1 MSNSKKNALKL
12 LTASICMV
20 ILIILMVC
28 VSVKPNKLLGS
39 VYNIN
44 DIDANINKIK
54 VGDVINYEINGNSKW
69 KVIYIDKLN
78 NTVDVVSKDNL
89 GEITLK
95 DKNDFNNALNTLQEE
110 ANKYV
115 DGKYAISARS
125 VTRADLEYFA
135 FDKDFWTA
143 DNYNGSIATSNGKI
157 TYVDKN
163 DFANDFY
170 YLPFI
175 EYRLNNTEG
184 YNNGDEYNKD
194 INGISKWFVVTN
206 NYNNSLVLIPKDP
219 IKFNVNNYSEFIN
232 CPDCIFNDIF
242 NEYYQA
248 DSNVLNIGHLLQHC
262 VGDCCEQ
269 SCVNDFQNIRNYYAS
284 KNIEFKILRGY
295 FGTGSSEG
303 YKSVYLDYDKFR
315 LDDKWLGCCYGEDY
329 KEYSPVTK
337 GFRPVVTLKF
347 SDKSIDGKETN
358 TDLKVGDNV
367 NYSALGYQ
375 NWRVLSID
383 ENNNTVDI
391 VSGGVVKNLY
401 LQGQDDFDNY
411 EDLLQM
417 EVDAYKSGD
426 KVISARTLEYADLS
440 NLNKINDK
448 VNAKYWINAKRQ
460 FNKKANDETSS
471 PYNGM
476 GYFNVGI
483 MYYNQENISIEKKWV
498 SLYIAPTSNQDGSL
512 SLSSTNGIGNLS
524 FTAGIRPVITLKL
537 DQVEKLDENTKVE
550 VINESN
556 ELDNKINKEQSSNN
570 YYNITNYD
578 SSDNDDKTSDSIVK
592 GGAVNN
598 YYGNSNGDD
607 DKLIKYVLIGL
618 IILNVSIIAQ
628 VILSAVIF
636 KKIKK
641 K

>member
-1 MSNSKKNALKL
+1 MSYNKKNALKL
-12 LTASICMV
+12 LSASICMV

-39 VYNIN
+39 VYNIK
-44 DIDANINKIK
+44 DIEANINKIK
-54 VGDVINYEINGNSKW
+54 VGDTINYEINGNSKW

-78 NTVDVVSKDNL
+78 NTIDVVSKDNL
-89 GEITLK
+89 GEITLEDK
-95 DKNDFNNALNTLQEE
+95 DDFNNALNTLQEE

-115 DGKYAISARS
+115 DGKYAVSARS

-143 DNYNGSIATSNGKI
+143 DNYNESIATANNKI
-157 TYVDKN
+157 SYIDKN
-163 DFANDFY
+163 NFANDFY

-175 EYRLNNTEG
+175 EYRLENTEG
-184 YNNGDEYNKD
+184 YNNGDEFD
-194 INGISKWFVVTN
+194 ASINGVDKWFVVTN

-219 IKFNVNNYSEFIN
+219 IKFNVNDYSEFIN
-232 CPDCIFNDIF
+232 CPDCVFNDIF

-248 DSNVLNIGHLLQHC
+248 DSNVLNIGHLLQNC

-269 SCVNDFQNIRNYYAS
+269 SCVNDYPNIRNYYGS
-284 KNIEFKILRGY
+284 KNTEFKILRGY
-295 FGTGSSEG
+295 FGTGSGEG
-303 YKSVYLDYDKFR
+303 YRSVYLEHDKFR
-315 LDDKWLGCCYGEDY
+315 LGDNRLDCCYGEDY

-347 SDKSIDGKETN
+347 SDKSNDSKELN

-383 ENNNTVDI
+383 EKNNTVDV

-401 LQGQDDFDNY
+401 LQGHDDFDNY
-411 EDLLQM
+411 EDLLQN

-426 KVISARTLEYADLS
+426 KVISARALEYSDLS

-498 SLYIAPTSNQDGSL
+498 SLYIAPVSNQTGVL
-512 SLSSTNGIGNLS
+512 SLSSTNGVGDLS

-537 DQVEKLDENTKVE
+537 DQVEKLDDNTKE
-550 VINESN
+550 EIINNSN
-556 ELDNKINKEQSSNN
+556 KNDNKIMKEQESNN
-570 YYNITNYD
+570 NNVINYD
-578 SSDNDDKTSDSIVK
+578 SSDENNKNNSVVK

-598 YYGNSNGDD
+598 YYDNGGNGFDD
-607 DKLIKYVLIGL
+607 NLIKYVLIGL
-618 IILNVSIIAQ
+618 IILNISIIAQ